1 MPAPDVRHVELS
13 VEKQGAKT
21 AWAKVEVAVEVA
33 VTYPTVGEVVE
44 VKIVPFHERRL
55 LMAGGVAA

>member
-21 AWAKVEVAVEVA
+21 AWAKVEVAVEAA
-33 VTYPTVGEVVE
+33 VIEPTCKGEEVE
-44 VKIVPFHERRL
+44 VSQ
-55 LMAGGVAA
+55 